1 MRVIS
6 GSARATKL
14 RTLDLPHLRPML
26 DRVKEALFNI
36 IRDSLEGARVL
47 DLFSGCG
54 ALGIEALSRGA
65 ASCLFVENDPK
76 LVRLLGQNVAKCHLS
91 ERSEVLQADV
101 FSLPR
106 GRPAAALLPADLVFV
121 DPPYAFV
128 DDPNRRAQLFESLEQ
143 MAAEWIRLGAVVM
156 LHHEPMP
163 YALWPTR
170 LMECFDRRIYG
181 RSQITLFD
189 VRGGP
194 EREEEA
200 SGGPS

>member
-36 IRDSLEGARVL
+36 IRESVEGARVL

-65 ASCLFVENDPK
+65 ASCLFVENDPN
-76 LVRLLGQNVAKCHLS
+76 LARLLSQNVAKCYLS
-91 ERSEVLQADV
+91 ERSEVLQCDF

-106 GRPAAALLPADLVFV
+106 GRPAGAALPANLVFV

-128 DDPNRRAQLFESLEQ
+128 HDPNRRAQLFESLEQ
-143 MAAEWIRLGAVVM
+143 MAAEWIRPGALVV

-163 YALWPTR
+163 HALWPTR

-181 RSQITLFD
+181 RSQITLFSL
-189 VRGGP
+189 REGP
-194 EREEEA
+194 EHEEDA
-200 SGGPS
+200 SGGPP

>member
-6 GSARATKL
+6 GSARGTKL

-47 DLFSGCG
+47 DLFGGCG

-65 ASCLFVENDPK
+65 ASCVFVENDPK
-76 LVRLLGQNVAKCHLS
+76 LARLLAGNVVKCHMS
-91 ERSEVLQADV
+91 DRSEILQADF

-106 GRPAAALLPADLVFV
+106 SRPPAPVLPADLVFA

-128 DDPNRRAQLFESLEQ
+128 DDPNRRAKLFDVLEG
-143 MAAEWIRLGAVVM
+143 MAREWIRPGAVVM

-163 YALWPTR
+163 HALWPTR
-170 LMECFDRRIYG
+170 LMECFDRRVYG
-181 RSQITLFD
+181 RSQITLF
-189 VRGGP
+189 
-194 EREEEA
+194 ELREGVEQQE
-200 SGGPS
+200 G